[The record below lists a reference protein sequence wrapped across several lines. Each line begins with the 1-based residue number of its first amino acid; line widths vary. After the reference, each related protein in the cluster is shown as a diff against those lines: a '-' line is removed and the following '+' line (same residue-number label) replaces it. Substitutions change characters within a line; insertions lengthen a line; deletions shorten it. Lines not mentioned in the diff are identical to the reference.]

1 MVTTENDQQSIEE
14 FLKDQNPTTFFLLN
28 YAVRRVLMT
37 TNCLNKNFNPN
48 FQTTLKS
55 FILSYM

>member
-1 MVTTENDQQSIEE
+1 MDEVKSRGSEE
-14 FLKDQNPTTFFLLN
+14 FLRRQNPRTFFLLN

-37 TNCLNKNFNPN
+37 TNCLNKELNPN

-55 FILSYM
+55 LILSYM

>member
-1 MVTTENDQQSIEE
+1 MAEVKEQSIEE
-14 FLKDQNPTTFFLLN
+14 FLRSQNPRTFFLLN

-37 TNCLNKNFNPN
+37 TNCLNKELNPN

-55 FILSYM
+55 LILSYM